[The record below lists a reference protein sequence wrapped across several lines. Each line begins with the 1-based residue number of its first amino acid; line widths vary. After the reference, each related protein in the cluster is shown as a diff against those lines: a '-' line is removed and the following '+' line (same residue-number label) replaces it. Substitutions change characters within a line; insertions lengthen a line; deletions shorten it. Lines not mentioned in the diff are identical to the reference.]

1 MRYSVKKFLKVITS
15 PRLAAALLN
24 AQLRIRGR
32 ASVPLSV
39 RLFGRIRIAGGG
51 GVQFGDGVTLV
62 GNIVPVEFVAHKGA
76 RIAIGDHTFINYGSS
91 ISAFELVTIGRHCFL
106 GHYTFIIDN
115 SEHDIR
121 QHLKLPPSK
130 PVVIEDHVWIAS
142 RVIIL
147 PGVRIGCHAVIGAGS
162 VVTKDIPPYCVA
174 VGNPARI
181 VRSIVEC
188 GDVSGDRTAI
198 THSSSSGMACE

>member
-1 MRYSVKKFLKVITS
+1 M
-15 PRLAAALLN
+15 
-24 AQLRIRGR
+24 
-32 ASVPLSV
+32 PLSV
-39 RLFGRIRIAGGG
+39 RLFGQIRIAGGG

>member
-1 MRYSVKKFLKVITS
+1 M
-15 PRLAAALLN
+15 
-24 AQLRIRGR
+24 
-32 ASVPLSV
+32 
-39 RLFGRIRIAGGG
+39 
-51 GVQFGDGVTLV
+51 
-62 GNIVPVEFVAHKGA
+62 PVEFVARKGA
-76 RIAIGDHTFINYGSS
+76 RIVIGDHTFINYGSS
-91 ISAFELVTIGRHCFL
+91 ISAFEMVMIGRHCFL

-121 QHLKLPPSK
+121 QHLMLPPSK

-181 VRSIVEC
+181 VRSIVGR
-188 GDVSGDRTAI
+188 GDVSGDRAAI
-198 THSSSSGMACE
+198 TGSSGSGMACE